1 MKKVCIVGGG
11 ITGLS
16 AAYYLTKEG
25 IPVDLYEASDRVGG
39 KVKTYRKNGFVIEQG
54 AESYI
59 SRKPELTDL
68 AVEIGMEED
77 LVRNLTGQSFIYS
90 NGSLSPVPKN
100 TILGVP
106 TTKEAI
112 EETELLSRKGKTRA
126 LLDYQIPVV
135 EMHGDISAGDFFKK
149 RLGEEV
155 ATNMIEPLLGGV
167 YSTAL
172 DEMSLMSTYPF
183 FKEEEE
189 RYGSLIKGMYERKNH
204 TKNNQGAKETTEGKK
219 QGMFFQFKNGLESFI
234 DRLKEVIE
242 SQGGNIYLNTPV
254 EKIDKLTN
262 SYKVSVNNNKKEYS
276 DVIVATMHFSYK
288 KLIDEPML
296 EYFNHMKA
304 TTVANVVLCFDESQV
319 KNDLDGTGFVINR
332 QEDDMAMTACTWTNK
347 KWAHSTPKGKAL
359 LRAYIGKPN
368 HEKLNHLIKNGTD
381 EEILDAVK
389 RDLNKIMNIEGEP
402 EFHIITR
409 MPDAAPNYLVGHK
422 EMIDKIH
429 AYFKEH
435 YKGLYLIGAPHYAVG
450 LPDCVKTARDTA
462 HEIIS

>member
-11 ITGLS
+11 VTGLS
-16 AAYYLTKEG
+16 TAYYLTKNG
-25 IPVDLYEASDRVGG
+25 IAVDLYEASERIGG
-39 KVKTYRKNGFVIEQG
+39 KIKTYRKNGFVIEQG

-59 SRKPELTDL
+59 SRKPDLTDL
-68 AVEIGMEED
+68 AVEIGMKDD
-77 LVRNLTGQSFIYS
+77 LVRNLTGRSFIYA
-90 NGSLSPVPKN
+90 NGSLSPVPQN

-112 EETELLSRKGKTRA
+112 QDTELLSVRGKARA
-126 LLDYQIPVV
+126 LLDNQIPVV
-135 EMHGDISAGDFFKK
+135 EMHGDISAGEFFKK

-172 DEMSLMSTYPF
+172 DEMSLMATYPF

-189 RYGSLIKGMYERKNH
+189 RYGSLIKGMYERKKRSQN
-204 TKNNQGAKETTEGKK
+204 TGVKAPVDKK
-219 QGMFFQFKNGLESFI
+219 QGMFYQFKNGLESFI

-242 SQGGNIYLNTPV
+242 SQGGHIYLNTPV
-254 EKIDKLTN
+254 EKIEKHDDHYEVTVSN
-262 SYKVSVNNNKKEYS
+262 SKKEYS
-276 DVIVATMHFSYK
+276 DVVVATMHFAYK
-288 KLIDEPML
+288 DLIDEPML
-296 EYFNHMKA
+296 EYFKHMKA
-304 TTVANVVLCFDESQV
+304 TTVANIVLCFDESQV
-319 KNDLDGTGFVINR
+319 DNALDGTGFVINR

-347 KWAHSTPKGKAL
+347 KWAHSAPEGKAL

-368 HEKLNHLIKNGTD
+368 NETLNDLIKNGTD
-381 EEILDAVK
+381 EEIVEAVR
-389 RDLNKIMNIEGEP
+389 RDLDKMMNITGEP

-429 AYFKEH
+429 AYLKEN
-435 YKGLYLIGAPHYAVG
+435 YKGLYLIGASHYAVG
-450 LPDCVKTARDTA
+450 LPDCVKAAKNTAY
-462 HEIIS
+462 EIVD